1 MMRDYER
8 VKSMSQV
15 DEHNRSAE
23 RPLMAVER
31 RAAIVE
37 QLRRRGAV
45 TVAELE
51 EQFGISSMTAR
62 RDLSAIEQEGV
73 ARRTHGGAVLPSLA
87 GQEDSFASRLAMNV
101 DAKVALAAAAAE
113 MVKPGESV
121 LIDCST
127 TGYHVVR
134 ALIKRRI
141 PCTVI
146 TNSQP
151 AMELIAGAEIPSLEL
166 IAVGGTLRPVSRSYV
181 GPFAVHTVLGHF
193 ADRLFFSVKG
203 ISSDGV
209 LTDADVLEAEVKR
222 AMISRAAESILLVD
236 QSKLVTRGFSMV
248 GPISALSAVLVTA
261 VAESE
266 LAFLRAPGVRVQ
278 VIGAT

>member
-1 MMRDYER
+1 
-8 VKSMSQV
+8 MSQA

-23 RPLMAVER
+23 RPLMAIER

-37 QLRRRGAV
+37 HLRKRGAV
-45 TVAELE
+45 TIAELE
-51 EQFGISSMTAR
+51 NQFGISSMTAR
-62 RDLSAIEQEGV
+62 RDLSAIEQEGA
-73 ARRTHGGAVLPSLA
+73 ARRTHGGAVLPTLA
-87 GQEDSFASRLAMNV
+87 GHEDSFASRLAINGE
-101 DAKVALAAAAAE
+101 AKVALAGAAAE
-113 MVKPGESV
+113 LVKAGESV

-151 AMELIAGAEIPSLEL
+151 AMELIASAEIPSLEL
-166 IAVGGTLRPVSRSYV
+166 VAVGGALRPISRSFV
-181 GPFAVHTVLGHF
+181 GPYAVQTVLGHF

-203 ISSDGV
+203 ISSDGL

-222 AMISRAAESILLVD
+222 AMISRAAEPVLLVD
-236 QSKLVTRGFSMV
+236 QSKLVTRGFSV
-248 GPISALSAVLVTA
+248 VSQISALSAIFVTA
-261 VAESE
+261 AAESE
-266 LAFLRAPGVRVQ
+266 LAFLRVPGVRVQ
-278 VIGAT
+278 VIGPA